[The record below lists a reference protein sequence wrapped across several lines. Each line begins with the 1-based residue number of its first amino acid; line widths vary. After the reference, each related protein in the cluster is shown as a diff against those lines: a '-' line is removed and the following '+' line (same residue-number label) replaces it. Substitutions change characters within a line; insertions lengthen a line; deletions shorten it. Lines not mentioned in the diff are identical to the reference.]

1 MKLRNTAIA
10 LGLGVATFSALS
22 LLKVNREAVIGATF
36 VSGSAAFYFSKKK
49 GKNLVGINMNNKL
62 SFYLRK
68 ASEALGEYEKE
79 QEVIDYANKA
89 LEIEENSNAYYF
101 LGFAKS
107 DIGENKEALEDLNK
121 AIELNSNESR
131 YFYVRGNVKRNL

>member
-10 LGLGVATFSALS
+10 LGIGVATFSALS
-22 LLKVNREAVIGATF
+22 LLKVNKEAVFGATF

-62 SFYLRK
+62 AFYLRK

-89 LEIEENSNAYYF
+89 LEIEENANA
-101 LGFAKS
+101 
-107 DIGENKEALEDLNK
+107 
-121 AIELNSNESR
+121 
-131 YFYVRGNVKRNL
+131 